1 MHKERFSKLTIEH
14 FEHCAKCSSD
24 CQMSVQ
30 LFVEFRIPQDKARV
44 DQNDNMQLCVTLKK
58 HLQKST
64 KISALQSTRSD
75 ALA

>member
-1 MHKERFSKLTIEH
+1 MY
-14 FEHCAKCSSD
+14 
-24 CQMSVQ
+24 VQ

-58 HLQKST
+58 HLHKST

>member
-1 MHKERFSKLTIEH
+1 MY
-14 FEHCAKCSSD
+14 
-24 CQMSVQ
+24 VQ

-44 DQNDNMQLCVTLKK
+44 DQNDKMQLCVTLKK